1 MTILFAVIACGLL
14 SVVYAIWA
22 TKSVMAAD
30 QGNARMQEIA
40 GYIREGA
47 QAYLNRQYT
56 TIAIV
61 GAVVF
66 VITWLVARRYRR
78 HRLPDRRRAVGC
90 RGLHRHARVGARQRA
105 HRAGGGQSWPAAST
119 SPSSRAPSPAC
130 WWQVSRCWALRSTIT
145 S

>member
-1 MTILFAVIACGLL
+1 MGMWSAPVSPYEFLAGGFYRIRPFWRDISMSVLFAVIACGLL

-66 VITWLVARRYRR
+66 VITWFFSAQ
-78 HRLPDRRRAVGC
+78 PPP
-90 RGLHRHARVGARQRA
+90 
-105 HRAGGGQSWPAAST
+105 SAS
-119 SPSSRAPSPAC
+119 
-130 WWQVSRCWALRSTIT
+130 
-145 S
+145 

>member
-14 SVVYAIWA
+14 SQ
-22 TKSVMAAD
+22 SVMAAD

-40 GYIREGA
+40 GAIREGA

-66 VITWLVARRYRR
+66 VPSWLPARRR
-78 HRLPDRRRAVGC
+78 
-90 RGLHRHARVGARQRA
+90 
-105 HRAGGGQSWPAAST
+105 
-119 SPSSRAPSPAC
+119 SPSAS
-130 WWQVSRCWALRSTIT
+130 
-145 S
+145 